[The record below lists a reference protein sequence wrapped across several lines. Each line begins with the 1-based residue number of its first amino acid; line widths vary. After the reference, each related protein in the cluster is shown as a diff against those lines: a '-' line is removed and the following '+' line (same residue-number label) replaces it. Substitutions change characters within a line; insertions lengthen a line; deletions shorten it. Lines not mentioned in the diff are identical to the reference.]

1 MTDTDLLKSARQRDE
16 EAWEKS
22 IRPRT
27 LDEFIGQETIKKNLS
42 VFIQAARKREESLD
56 HVLLAGPPGLGKTTL
71 ACIISHEMQTSLKMV
86 AGPAVEKAGDLAAI
100 LTNLQPGGIL
110 FIDEIHRLHPS
121 MEEILYPALEDFR
134 LDVIIGQGPGARTM
148 KISLPRFTMVGAT
161 TRAGLITSPLLSR
174 FGIVHRLKLYDVDP
188 LTDIVKRTARLMDIS
203 IQDEAAREIATRG
216 RGTPRIANRLFRRV
230 RDFAEVEGEGV
241 VTLPITRSSLESMEV
256 DEYGLDE
263 TDRRIIQVIMER
275 FGGGPVGIKSLSA
288 SLGEDIGTLEDVYE
302 PFLVQAGFLSRTPR
316 GRVVT
321 PLAYQHLGYELP
333 PGKQKDLIP

>member
-16 EAWEKS
+16 EAWETS
-22 IRPRT
+22 IRPKT

-71 ACIISHEMQTSLKMV
+71 ACIISNEMQTSLKMV

-100 LTNLQPGGIL
+100 LTNLPPGGIL

-174 FGIVHRLKLYDVDP
+174 FGIVHRLKLYEGAP
-188 LTDIVKRTARLMDIS
+188 LTDIVKRTVRPFRALRFLGRKPHTILTPHEQHRDIEG
-203 IQDEAAREIATRG
+203 DPLPTDRYRG
-216 RGTPRIANRLFRRV
+216 MHVNDWDKCIGCGVCAMVCPCDAIEML
-230 RDFAEVEGEGV
+230 EVEGEAKKR
-241 VTLPITRSSLESMEV
+241 PEV
-256 DEYGLDE
+256 SYG
-263 TDRRIIQVIMER
+263 RCC
-275 FGGGPVGIKSLSA
+275 FCSFC
-288 SLGEDIGTLEDVYE
+288 EDVC
-302 PFLVQAGFLSRTPR
+302 PVNSMHLTSNHTFINTDPDTFIFLP
-316 GRVVT
+316 
-321 PLAYQHLGYELP
+321 EN
-333 PGKQKDLIP
+333 I